1 MRCAEFHIA
10 KRGGL
15 LAAALTVGLL
25 AFGAP
30 AKASRITADGAVDGR
45 ADGGA
50 DSWKTIEF
58 PGIVPSR
65 FVKSPDGKIEV
76 LSDKSSAM
84 LYRALGPQESGHR
97 YLTWRWRVDAAPPP
111 TDLTRRGGDRPL
123 AIHLCFKGKPR
134 KAGFMD
140 WMSRAIQAD
149 VDGFS
154 RDHRCLTY
162 VWGGDA
168 AAGRMFPNPY
178 MKDRGF
184 MVILR
189 GVGAPTGEWFM
200 EKIDCAMDYR
210 DAFGEDAPKP
220 SFIAISGDSDGTKS
234 IAAGS
239 IAALTFRDN

>member
-1 MRCAEFHIA
+1 MRCTEFYIA
-10 KRGGL
+10 KRGRL
-15 LAAALTVGLL
+15 LAAALSVGLL
-25 AFGAP
+25 ALGAP
-30 AKASRITADGAVDGR
+30 AQASEITADGAVDGR

-58 PGIVPSR
+58 SGIVPSR

-84 LYRALGPQESGHR
+84 LYRALRPQESGRR
-97 YLTWRWRVDAAPPP
+97 YLTWH
-111 TDLTRRGGDRPL
+111 GGDRPL

-220 SFIAISGDSDGTKS
+220 SFIAISGDSDGTNS